1 MIGLGLGKRYT
12 IWEERVLWHEIFT
25 LPRPSFVMIM
35 KRNLCS
41 GITIGLG
48 MKPRTPEC
56 AADRIIENIESRSAT
71 GFSHREVKCTFILRG
86 LVQLFDHVSAHRAG
100 IGDVIKKHY
109 GG

>member
-1 MIGLGLGKRYT
+1 
-12 IWEERVLWHEIFT
+12 
-25 LPRPSFVMIM
+25 MIM
-35 KRNLCS
+35 KNLCS

-48 MKPRTPEC
+48 MKTRTPEC

-71 GFSHREVKCTFILRG
+71 RFSHLEVKYTFILRG
-86 LVQLFDHVSAHRAG
+86 FVQLFDDISAHRAG